1 MQERNEMYGLISQVR
16 RATLSIPANIVEG
29 YARKGDL
36 VSCYGAFTRKYL
48 LSLSACLLVCL

>member
-1 MQERNEMYGLISQVR
+1 MYGLISQVR